1 MDVKAKSAEAQLRKG
16 IIAAL
21 RAKSL
26 PVSKD
31 VRVFPRIELT
41 EVTESGSID
50 KDEDVRE
57 LGFVV
62 EAISLNAYEEAAGIS
77 DDCSFPPIAAG
88 ATLFVRH
95 CCATAASCGFCTASQ
110 IWIQSSSS
118 NSKRSP
124 KAAVWIGSCASI
136 LWSRESRRGS
146 FFPPKASP
154 FIGTTGV

>member
-1 MDVKAKSAEAQLRKG
+1 MDVKAKSAEAQLRKS

-62 EAISLNAYEEAAGIS
+62 EAISLNAYEEAAGLS
-77 DDCSFPPIAAG
+77 DD
-88 ATLFVRH
+88 VE
-95 CCATAASCGFCTASQ
+95 TALVGQQTVTMADFTAVDIYKELGTEIVEVGDADQ
-110 IWIQSSSS
+110 LIIRRRTQYRA
-118 NSKRSP
+118 NVSK
-124 KAAVWIGSCASI
+124 
-136 LWSRESRRGS
+136 
-146 FFPPKASP
+146 
-154 FIGTTGV
+154 TTTN